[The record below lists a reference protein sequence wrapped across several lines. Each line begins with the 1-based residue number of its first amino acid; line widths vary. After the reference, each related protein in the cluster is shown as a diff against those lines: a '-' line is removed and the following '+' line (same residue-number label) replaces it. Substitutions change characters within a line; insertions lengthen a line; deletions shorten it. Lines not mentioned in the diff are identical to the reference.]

1 MKTKLTLTID
11 GALLPVA
18 KRYAG
23 TKGVSL
29 SQMVEQALRKLTEA
43 ATPDRRFSR
52 RWRGALSPAAKDT
65 VRYRMLAKRYL

>member
-1 MKTKLTLTID
+1 MKAKLTLTID

-23 TKGVSL
+23 LRGISL
-29 SQMVEQALRKLTEA
+29 SQVVEQTLRKLTEA

-52 RWRGALSPAAKDT
+52 RWRGALAPATKDSA
-65 VRYRMLAKRYL
+65 RYRMLAKRYL